1 MDVVGVGFY
10 LAIALVTH
18 LAFRSRPG
26 WLIVALA
33 LLFGATAVGLVAL
46 ISTHQFDFFSHQNI
60 AELPAGNALA
70 AILSFGVGAV
80 VRRVRRRARR

>member
-26 WLIVALA
+26 WLTIALA
-33 LLFGATAVGLVAL
+33 LLFSATAAGLLAL
-46 ISTHQFDFFSHQNI
+46 ISTHQFYFFSHQNI
-60 AELPAGNALA
+60 AELLAGNALA
-70 AILSFGVGAV
+70 ATLSLGVGWV
-80 VRRVRRRARR
+80 VRRVRRRTRR